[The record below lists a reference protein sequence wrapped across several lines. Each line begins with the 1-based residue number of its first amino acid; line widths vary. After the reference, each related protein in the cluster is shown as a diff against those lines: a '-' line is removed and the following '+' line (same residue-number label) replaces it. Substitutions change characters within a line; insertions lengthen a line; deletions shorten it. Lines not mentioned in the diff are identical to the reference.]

1 MAVNTSLIVIFI
13 QVLSNN
19 VGKALR
25 TMKRAEYK
33 ETVEFFLMMDKLFD
47 CLNASNLWLPRNAF
61 KAPYHSAE
69 DFRIKVR

>member
-33 ETVEFFLMMDKLFD
+33 ETVEFVLMML
-47 CLNASNLWLPRNAF
+47 
-61 KAPYHSAE
+61 
-69 DFRIKVR
+69 IV